1 MQLYHFE
8 ILAKYSLHILF
19 QGEIIK
25 SGPDNGFIMNE
36 GNLIIQSVKR
46 SSEG

>member
-1 MQLYHFE
+1 M
-8 ILAKYSLHILF
+8 SLRTLLNIVQKKLF